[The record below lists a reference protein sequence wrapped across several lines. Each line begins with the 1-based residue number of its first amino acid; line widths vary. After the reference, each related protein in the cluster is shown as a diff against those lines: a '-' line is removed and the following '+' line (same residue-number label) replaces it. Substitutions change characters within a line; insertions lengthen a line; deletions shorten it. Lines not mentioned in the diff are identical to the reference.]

1 MIYSM
6 TGFGSAR
13 AEAPNLTVLVE
24 IKSVNHR
31 YLDFHVKIP
40 GEYQNFENIIRQK
53 VSAAFKRGRLDAF
66 VRVDYKRQNIRL
78 DVNHE
83 LIRAYVEMISGLK
96 TAYPIQGDLTLEMV
110 TRLPGL
116 VTVSTSDLT
125 PQELE
130 IIGQKL
136 GEAADIAVAQLR
148 QMRITEGHSLMED
161 IDRRIANISRHLETI
176 LAAARDFVEHYRQ
189 QLIARVT
196 ELAPQLVAESGHR
209 LETEAL
215 LYAERS
221 DIAEETTRL
230 RSHLDQF
237 AGLKSL
243 QDEAGKRMDFILQEM
258 NREVTTILSKTS
270 GLNELGAGIGQ
281 AAIEIKVEIEKLR
294 EQVQNIE

>member
-13 AEAPNLTVLVE
+13 TEAPTLSVLVE
-24 IKSVNHR
+24 MKSVNHR
-31 YLDFHVKIP
+31 YLDVHIKIP
-40 GEYQNFENIIRQK
+40 GEYQNFENLIRQK
-53 VSAAFKRGRLDAF
+53 ISAAFKRGRIDAF
-66 VRVDYKRQNIRL
+66 VRIDYKRENIKL
-78 DVNHE
+78 DVNHS
-83 LIRAYVEMISGLK
+83 LIRAYVDMMSNLK
-96 TAYPIQGDLTLEMV
+96 NTYAVQGDLTLEMI

-116 VTVSTSDLT
+116 VTISNNDLSTEELDL
-125 PQELE
+125 
-130 IIGQKL
+130 IAQKL
-136 GEAADIAVAQLR
+136 GEACETAVGQLR
-148 QMRITEGHSLMED
+148 QMRTTEGQSLMND
-161 IDRRIANISRHLETI
+161 IDRRVSQIDKHLETI
-176 LAAARDFVEHYRQ
+176 LAHAKDFVEHYRL
-189 QLIARVT
+189 QLVSRVN
-196 ELAPQLVAESGHR
+196 ELAPQLVADSGHR

-237 AGLKSL
+237 AALKSL

-270 GLNELGAGIGQ
+270 GLNELGVGIGQ
-281 AAIEIKVEIEKLR
+281 AAIDIKVEIEKLR

>member
-1 MIYSM
+1 MISSM

-13 AEAPNLTVLVE
+13 AEASSLSVLIE

-31 YLDFHVKIP
+31 YLDVHIKLP
-40 GEYQNFENIIRQK
+40 AEYQNFENVIRQRLT
-53 VSAAFKRGRLDAF
+53 VAFKRGR
-66 VRVDYKRQNIRL
+66 VDVFARIDYRRENIKL
-78 DVNHE
+78 DVNHS
-83 LIRAYVEMISGLK
+83 LIRAYVELMSQLK
-96 TAYPIQGDLTLEMV
+96 TMYTVQGDLTLEMI

-116 VTVSTSDLT
+116 VTISSTDLST
-125 PQELE
+125 EELE
-130 IIGQKL
+130 LIGQKL
-136 GEAADIAVAQLR
+136 GEATDAALAQLR
-148 QMRITEGHSLMED
+148 QMRITEGQSLIAD
-161 IDRRIANISRHLETI
+161 VDRRIATIDGHLQTI
-176 LAAARDFVEHYRQ
+176 LAHTKDFVEHYRQ
-189 QLIARVT
+189 QLVARVA

-237 AGLKSL
+237 AGLKNL

-270 GLNELGAGIGQ
+270 GLNELGVGIGQ

>member
-13 AEAPNLTVLVE
+13 AEAGGLAVVVE

-31 YLDFHVKIP
+31 YLDLHIKIP
-40 GEYQNFENIIRQK
+40 PEFQNFENVIRQK
-53 VSAAFKRGRLDAF
+53 VSGLFKRGRIDAF
-66 VRVDYKRQNIRL
+66 VRIDYKRENIKL
-78 DVNHE
+78 DVNHN
-83 LIRAYVEMISGLK
+83 LIRAYVQLMSEIKS
-96 TAYPIQGDLTLEMV
+96 AYPIQGELSLEMI

-116 VTVSTSDLT
+116 ISISSSDLT
-125 PQELE
+125 PEELAL
-130 IIGQKL
+130 IGQKL
-136 GEAADIAVAQLR
+136 GEATDAAAEQLK
-148 QMRITEGHSLMED
+148 QMRITEGQSLMED
-161 IDRRIANISRHLETI
+161 IDRRNANIARHLETI
-176 LAAARDFVEHYRQ
+176 LAGAKDFVDHYRQ
-189 QLIARVT
+189 QLMARVT
-196 ELAPQLVAESGHR
+196 ELAPQLVADSGHR

-237 AGLKSL
+237 AGLKNL
-243 QDEAGKRMDFILQEM
+243 KDEIGKRMDFLLQEM

-270 GLNELGAGIGQ
+270 GLNELGVGIGQ

>member
-13 AEAPNLTVLVE
+13 AEAPNLSVLVE

-31 YLDFHVKIP
+31 YLDVHTKIA

-53 VSAAFKRGRLDAF
+53 ASAAFKRGRLDAF
-66 VRVDYKRQNIRL
+66 VRVDYKRENIKL
-78 DVNHE
+78 DVNHS
-83 LIRAYVEMISGLK
+83 LIQAYVEMMSSLK
-96 TAYPIQGDLTLEMV
+96 RSYPLQGELTLEMI

-116 VTVSTSDLT
+116 VTISTSDLSK
-125 PQELE
+125 EESDL
-130 IIGQKL
+130 IGKKI
-136 GEAADIAVAQLR
+136 GEASEAAIAQLKQMRVTEGKSLMADIDARL
-148 QMRITEGHSLMED
+148 
-161 IDRRIANISRHLETI
+161 ANIGRHLQTI
-176 LAAARDFVEHYRQ
+176 LSQSKLFVEHYRQ
-189 QLIARVT
+189 QLVARVT
-196 ELAPQLVAESGHR
+196 ELAPQLVADSGHR

-237 AGLKSL
+237 AGLQKL

>member
-13 AEAPNLTVLVE
+13 TEAPNLTVLVE

-31 YLDFHVKIP
+31 YIDIHVKIP
-40 GEYQNFENIIRQK
+40 SEFQHFENAIRQRL
-53 VSAAFKRGRLDAF
+53 SAAFKRGRLDVF
-66 VRVDYKRQNIRL
+66 VRIDYKRENIKL
-78 DVNHE
+78 DVNHGM
-83 LIRAYVEMISGLK
+83 IRAYVDMISDLK
-96 TAYPIQGDLTLEMV
+96 KIYPLQGDLTLEMLSK
-110 TRLPGL
+110 LPAL
-116 VTVSTSDLT
+116 VSVSTSDLT
-125 PQELE
+125 AEEIEL
-130 IIGQKL
+130 IGSRI
-136 GEAADIAVAQLR
+136 GEATDAAAAQLR
-148 QMRITEGHSLMED
+148 NMRIAEGQALTEDLDH
-161 IDRRIANISRHLETI
+161 RIANIRRHLETI
-176 LAAARDFVEHYRQ
+176 LSGAKDFVDHYRQ
-189 QLIARVT
+189 QLIARVN
-196 ELAPQLVAESGHR
+196 ELAPQLASDSHR
-209 LETEAL
+209 LEMEAL

-237 AGLKSL
+237 GGLKQL

-270 GLNELGAGIGQ
+270 GLNELGVGIGQ

>member
-13 AEAPNLTVLVE
+13 AEAPNLSVLVE

-31 YLDFHVKIP
+31 YLDVHIKIP
-40 GEYQNFENIIRQK
+40 GEYQNFEHVIRQK
-53 VSAAFKRGRLDAF
+53 ISTAFKRGRLDVF
-66 VRVDYKRQNIRL
+66 VRIDYKRENIKL
-78 DVNHE
+78 DVNE
-83 LIRAYVEMISGLK
+83 QLIRAYVKMLSELK
-96 TAYPIQGDLTLEMV
+96 AAYPIQGEVTLDMI

-116 VTVSTSDLT
+116 VAISTSDLSAEEN
-125 PQELE
+125 EL
-130 IIGQKL
+130 IAQKI
-136 GEAADIAVAQLR
+136 GEATSAALVQLK
-148 QMRITEGHSLMED
+148 QMRITEGQSLVQD
-161 IDRRIANISRHLETI
+161 IDRRISSIDRHLQTI
-176 LAAARDFVEHYRQ
+176 LAHSKDFIEHYRQ
-189 QLIARVT
+189 QLIARVN
-196 ELAPQLVAESGHR
+196 ELAPQLVADSGHR

-237 AGLKSL
+237 AGLKNL
-243 QDEAGKRMDFILQEM
+243 EDEAGKRMDFILQEM

-270 GLNELGAGIGQ
+270 GLNELGASIGQ

-294 EQVQNIE
+294 EQVQNLE

>member
-13 AEAPNLTVLVE
+13 AEAGGLAVLVE

-31 YLDFHVKIP
+31 YLDLHIKIP
-40 GEYQNFENIIRQK
+40 AEFQNFENVIRQK
-53 VSAAFKRGRLDAF
+53 VTGQFKRGRLDAF
-66 VRVDYKRQNIRL
+66 VRIDFKRENIKL
-78 DVNHE
+78 DVNHN
-83 LIRAYVEMISGLK
+83 LIRAYVQLMSEIKS
-96 TAYPIQGDLTLEMV
+96 AYPVQGDLSLEMI

-116 VTVSTSDLT
+116 VTVSSSDLT
-125 PQELE
+125 AQELE
-130 IIGQKL
+130 LIGRTL
-136 GEAADIAVAQLR
+136 GEATDTAIDQLK
-148 QMRITEGHSLMED
+148 QMRITEGRSLMED
-161 IDRRIANISRHLETI
+161 IDRRIGNIGRHLETI
-176 LAAARDFVEHYRQ
+176 LAHAKDFVDHYRQ

-196 ELAPQLVAESGHR
+196 ELAPQLVADSGHR

-230 RSHLDQF
+230 QSHLDQF
-237 AGLKSL
+237 AGLKKL
-243 QDEAGKRMDFILQEM
+243 QEEAGKRMDFILQEM

-270 GLNELGAGIGQ
+270 GLNELGANIGQ

-294 EQVQNIE
+294 EQVQNLE

>member
-13 AEAPNLTVLVE
+13 SEAPNLSVLTE

-31 YLDFHVKIP
+31 YLDVHIKLP
-40 GEYQNFENIIRQK
+40 SEYQNFENVIRQR
-53 VSAAFKRGRLDAF
+53 VTSAFKRGRLDVF
-66 VRVDYKRQNIRL
+66 VRLDYRRENIKL
-78 DVNHE
+78 DMNHS
-83 LIRAYVEMISGLK
+83 LIRAYADLMSELK
-96 TAYPIQGDLTLEMV
+96 SKHAVQGDLTLEMI

-116 VTVSTSDLT
+116 VTISNTDLSVE
-125 PQELE
+125 ELDL
-130 IIGQKL
+130 IGQKI
-136 GEAADIAVAQLR
+136 GQATDAALAQLK
-148 QMRITEGHSLMED
+148 QMRITEGQSLMAD
-161 IDRRIANISRHLETI
+161 IDRRIATIDRHLQTI
-176 LAAARDFVEHYRQ
+176 LAHAKDFVEHYRQ
-189 QLIARVT
+189 QLVARVT
-196 ELAPQLVAESGHR
+196 ELAPQLVADSGHR
-209 LETEAL
+209 LETEAI

-237 AGLKSL
+237 AGLKNL

-270 GLNELGAGIGQ
+270 GLNELGVGIGQ

>member
-13 AEAPNLTVLVE
+13 AEAPNLSVLVE

-31 YLDFHVKIP
+31 YLDVHIKIP
-40 GEYQNFENIIRQK
+40 SEYQNFENIIRQK
-53 VSAAFKRGRLDAF
+53 TSGAFKRGRLDAF
-66 VRVDYKRQNIRL
+66 VRIDYKRENIKL
-78 DVNHE
+78 DVNHN
-83 LIRAYVEMISGLK
+83 LIRAYVDMMSGLK
-96 TAYPIQGDLTLEMV
+96 SAYPIQGDISLEMI

-116 VTVSTSDLT
+116 VTISTGDLS
-125 PQELE
+125 QEELDL
-130 IIGQKL
+130 IGRML
-136 GEAADIAVAQLR
+136 AEAADGALAQLN
-148 QMRITEGHSLMED
+148 QMRIAEGKALMED
-161 IDRRIANISRHLETI
+161 IDRRTANIDRRLQTI
-176 LAAARDFVEHYRQ
+176 LAHANDFLDHYRQ

-237 AGLKSL
+237 AGLKNL
-243 QDEAGKRMDFILQEM
+243 REEAGKRMDFILQEM

-294 EQVQNIE
+294 EQVQNLE

>member
-13 AEAPNLTVLVE
+13 AEAGGLGVLVE

-31 YLDFHVKIP
+31 YLDLHVKIP
-40 GEYQNFENIIRQK
+40 AEFQNFENVIRQK
-53 VSAAFKRGRLDAF
+53 VTAQFKRGRLDAF
-66 VRVDYKRQNIRL
+66 VRIDFKRENIKL
-78 DVNHE
+78 DVNHN
-83 LIRAYVEMISGLK
+83 LIRAYVQLMSDIK
-96 TAYPIQGDLTLEMV
+96 NAYPVQGDLSLEMI

-116 VTVSTSDLT
+116 VTVSSSDLT
-125 PQELE
+125 AEELAL
-130 IIGQKL
+130 IGQTL
-136 GEAADIAVAQLR
+136 GQATETAIDQLK
-148 QMRITEGHSLMED
+148 QMRITEARSLMED
-161 IDRRIANISRHLETI
+161 MDRRVANIGRHLETI
-176 LAAARDFVEHYRQ
+176 LAHAKDFVDHYRQ
-189 QLIARVT
+189 QLIERVT
-196 ELAPQLVAESGHR
+196 ELAPQLVADSGHR

-237 AGLKSL
+237 AALKTL
-243 QDEAGKRMDFILQEM
+243 QDEIGKRMDFILQEM

-270 GLNELGAGIGQ
+270 GLDELGKGIGQ